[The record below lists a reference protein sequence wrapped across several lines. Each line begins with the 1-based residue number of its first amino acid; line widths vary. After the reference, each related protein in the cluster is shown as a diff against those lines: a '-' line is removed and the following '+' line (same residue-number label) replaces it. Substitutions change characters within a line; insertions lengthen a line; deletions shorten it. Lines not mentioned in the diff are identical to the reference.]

1 MPAVALKAKLTLVLE
16 REIESIDL
24 YLSPYGLSQIE
35 KILDHGVERMGIDG
49 VTESIEKIYVA
60 EENLKRLL
68 EYFCNY
74 AKTLG
79 TYPFLDDGA
88 FDTALAECYPL
99 WPYM

>member
-1 MPAVALKAKLTLVLE
+1 MTAVALKSKLTLVLE
-16 REIESIDL
+16 SEIESIDL

-49 VTESIEKIYVA
+49 VTESLEKMYVA

-68 EYFCNY
+68 DHFCNY

-79 TYPFLDDGA
+79 TYPFLDNDA
-88 FDTALAECYPL
+88 IDTALADCYPL